1 MIQRFLTDLNF
12 SSIARLRIRPRMLQ
26 GITKI
31 DMSLH
36 FLGKKLSMPILIAPT
51 AMQRMAHDV
60 GERGTVRG
68 WFSDGLLGLYFFF
81 FIVAS
86 FIFLFYILAFLTLY
100 FYT

>member
-31 DMSLH
+31 DMSIH

-51 AMQRMAHDV
+51 AMQRMAHD
-60 GERGTVRG
+60 GGARGTVSG
-68 WFSDGLLGLYFFF
+68 EFSDGLLGL
-81 FIVAS
+81 
-86 FIFLFYILAFLTLY
+86 
-100 FYT
+100 

>member
-12 SSIARLRIRPRMLQ
+12 FSIARLRIRPRMLQ

-31 DMSLH
+31 DMSIH
-36 FLGKKLSMPILIAPT
+36 FLGKKLSMILIAPT

-68 WFSDGLLGLYFFF
+68 
-81 FIVAS
+81 
-86 FIFLFYILAFLTLY
+86 
-100 FYT
+100 